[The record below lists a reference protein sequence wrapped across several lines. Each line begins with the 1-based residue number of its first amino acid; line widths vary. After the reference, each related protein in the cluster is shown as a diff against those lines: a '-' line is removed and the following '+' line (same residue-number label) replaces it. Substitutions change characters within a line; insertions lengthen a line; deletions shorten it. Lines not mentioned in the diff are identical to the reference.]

1 MLSGLCQAPPC
12 QLIYVSEDSEVPCME
27 LQEGTNKLSCPCRL
41 QCVAVHSGAE
51 VVRQPC
57 CLCGKLQQSCALKR
71 QPIEREREREIL
83 SLPGG
88 GLVDTKVAGLCSQV
102 LGLRSQTSHY
112 MRKGLDISSIGYG
125 PRLRDLGYR
134 RVADPGDGLMFLD
147 NLYIHQPFG
156 ACTRFRLFCFLSCLQ
171 YRFQA

>member
-1 MLSGLCQAPPC
+1 
-12 QLIYVSEDSEVPCME
+12 
-27 LQEGTNKLSCPCRL
+27 
-41 QCVAVHSGAE
+41 
-51 VVRQPC
+51 
-57 CLCGKLQQSCALKR
+57 
-71 QPIEREREREIL
+71 
-83 SLPGG
+83 
-88 GLVDTKVAGLCSQV
+88 
-102 LGLRSQTSHY
+102 